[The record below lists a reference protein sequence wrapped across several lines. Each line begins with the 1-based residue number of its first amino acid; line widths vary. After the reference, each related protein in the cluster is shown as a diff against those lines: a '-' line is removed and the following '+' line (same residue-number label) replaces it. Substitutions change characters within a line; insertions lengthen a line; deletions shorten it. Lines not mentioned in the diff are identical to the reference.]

1 MLQDGKRVSIDSQA
15 NLGRACFSCN
25 SAETKTGDEI
35 EFQIREDDED
45 DGNPALELVDDF
57 QDVDVVGSGA
67 VR

>member
-15 NLGRACFSCN
+15 ILACACFSCN
-25 SAETKTGDEI
+25 SAVAKTGDEI
-35 EFQIREDDED
+35 ELQIRED

-57 QDVDVVGSGA
+57 QDVDVIGSGA